1 MTDLQMLTQ
10 EEVATLLHT
19 SVDHV
24 AMLRRIGVL
33 PSIKT
38 GRNYMFSQASIRR
51 FQSDYEGYD
60 VSSMEAA
67 KEAKHD
73 VEESH
78 RANYGNDELNSE
90 AIKKK
95 FAEVKSPRVIYREE
109 GSMSLKTRHKYATKE
124 DNDDPDVLPSG
135 VRYWP

>member
-19 SVDHV
+19 SVDNV
-24 AMLRRIGVL
+24 AMLRRVGVL

-60 VSSMEAA
+60 VSSMESAQDA
-67 KEAKHD
+67 KLNVKLAQNKGY
-73 VEESH
+73 EELEK
-78 RANYGNDELNSE
+78 ELNE
-90 AIKKK
+90 L
-95 FAEVKSPRVIYREE
+95 RE
-109 GSMSLKTRHKYATKE
+109 K
-124 DNDDPDVLPSG
+124 DDSGKLPSG

>member
-19 SVDHV
+19 SVDNI
-24 AMLRRIGVL
+24 AMLRRVGIL

-60 VSSMEAA
+60 VSSMESA
-67 KEAKHD
+67 KVAKHD
-73 VEESH
+73 VEE
-78 RANYGNDELNSE
+78 AQNKGYAELEKELNELRKIS
-90 AIKKK
+90 
-95 FAEVKSPRVIYREE
+95 
-109 GSMSLKTRHKYATKE
+109 
-124 DNDDPDVLPSG
+124 NDDGKLPSG

>member
-19 SVDHV
+19 SVDNV
-24 AMLRRIGVL
+24 AMLRRVGVL

-60 VSSMEAA
+60 VSSMESAQDA
-67 KEAKHD
+67 KLNVKLSQNK
-73 VEESH
+73 VYEELEK
-78 RANYGNDELNSE
+78 ELNE
-90 AIKKK
+90 L
-95 FAEVKSPRVIYREE
+95 RE
-109 GSMSLKTRHKYATKE
+109 R
-124 DNDDPDVLPSG
+124 NDSGKLQSG